1 MGIVSLSDFKLVAQ
15 THARLLE
22 SFCFDWIK
30 VFILFSRSDVSLL
43 VVLEKKYIEL
53 NVGKAVD
60 NMTQGNY
67 IPTDSMKSGDD
78 YSNLV
83 HNIGVGA
90 YVDSDKTN
98 LTYLVG

>member
-1 MGIVSLSDFKLVAQ
+1 
-15 THARLLE
+15 
-22 SFCFDWIK
+22 
-30 VFILFSRSDVSLL
+30 
-43 VVLEKKYIEL
+43 
-53 NVGKAVD
+53 
-60 NMTQGNY
+60 MTQGNY

-98 LTYLVG
+98 LAYLVG